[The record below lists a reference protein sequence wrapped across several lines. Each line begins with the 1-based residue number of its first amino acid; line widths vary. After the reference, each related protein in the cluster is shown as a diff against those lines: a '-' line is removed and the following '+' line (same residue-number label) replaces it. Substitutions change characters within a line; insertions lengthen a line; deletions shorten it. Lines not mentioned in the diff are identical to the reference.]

1 MNLRNGYV
9 QYREQ
14 SILTAS
20 PGDLVLMLY
29 DGCLR
34 QLRIARYALT
44 PADNGQPEME
54 TASQALLKAQDIIGE
69 LMQGLDFHYDVAKHL
84 FRVYEYINFQLIQA
98 NIRKDGKLIE
108 NLEDI
113 MTELRVTWEQVL
125 KINRTASASMAV
137 G

>member
-14 SILTAS
+14 SVLTAS

-29 DGCLR
+29 DGCIR
-34 QLRIARYALT
+34 QLRIARLALS
-44 PADNGQPEME
+44 PAGNAQPEVE
-54 TASQALLKAQDIIGE
+54 EASQALLKSQDIVGE

-98 NIRKDGKLIE
+98 NIRKDCKLIE

-125 KINRTASASMAV
+125 KINRTANASVAV